1 MSSNHLVNTS
11 VLLDL
16 ALSMAGEI
24 EEGAIVKKTLSLFL
38 RKLDCFSIAIAKYVE
53 PENKCEIS
61 VLPHSFKQHKVW
73 QRLEEERLIGLIS
86 DLDFNEFS
94 MDGFIFYI
102 YKLNGYGHLI
112 LGKTE
117 SFESKVIKELKP
129 VVQNLAKTLVL
140 SNETQKRIKLEKE
153 NQYHLTRLELLEKF
167 IINSYDA
174 LQVCDSKGNMIYMNN
189 ASFKRLKIDPD
200 NVQNYK
206 VSDFEPL
213 FLEEGSWERH
223 VEELRVVRRLL
234 VRSYN
239 VNQHTGEKIPVEV
252 SVNMEMI
259 EGEEY
264 IIAVSRD
271 ISKRAKIEQE
281 LENKEK
287 MLFAISKATSILLHE
302 PDIFKAIA
310 DALYIIGE
318 AVAVDRTYLF
328 TCSMHEEYGLV
339 VSQRLEWNSGAA
351 EPQIDNEDLQNVP
364 VMLFDEFM
372 EKVNKQLPF
381 HDLVKNL
388 KSDSDLRSIL
398 EEQEI
403 LSILIIPVFFEDKFW
418 GFVGYDEC
426 KFERIWSEAELTIL
440 QTFATSISYALERQS
455 SAEKIESLALF
466 TSESPNPLFR
476 VDRTGNIILKNDNS
490 SNLDVVRYNGM
501 EYNLNDFLNQVV
513 TILDN
518 EQAVNYYEISDLNS
532 NYYAVTSKLSKDQ
545 DHINLYFNNITLF
558 KEAQAELNFARE
570 QIENIVNSM
579 DDIVWSL
586 RFPDFELIF
595 VSNSIEKLL
604 GIRPERLLNDRNNNI
619 WKKFIFEE
627 DADIFDAIREDI
639 LLNGV
644 SEKELRIITSSGD
657 VKWILVKMRLVEI
670 SADEKRIDGRFIDIT
685 DRKRYEVELSLA
697 KEKAESSN
705 RAKEDFVANISHEI
719 RTPLN
724 AIVGFSGELAKHALP
739 DDSKALVNHIRSS
752 GKHLWSLVNN
762 ILDFSKINDGQL
774 SLNQNHF
781 SFHDAITQIKSITSL
796 SSDEKS
802 LSINYN
808 IDPAL
813 KPYHV
818 GDELR
823 IKQVLLNILS
833 NAVKFTDAGSI
844 TFDLV
849 VKKTENNTQE
859 LEIKIEDTGIG
870 MSTDFIPHLFEKF
883 AQEEYT
889 STRKVGGTGLGMAI
903 SYKLLQLMHGSI
915 QVQSKKNIGSIFTV
929 NLVLPIGKNIEHV
942 YNQDS
947 QLELLTGVRVLVVED
962 NEINRLVA
970 RMVLNGLKAEVVE
983 CNDGEE
989 AIEFLQNNYVDV
1001 ILMDLQMP
1009 VMNGIEATKII
1020 RTELKLKTPIIAL
1033 SAVAQKKDI
1042 DMCMS
1047 VGMDD
1052 FLLKPFEEKDL
1063 YYAISKR
1070 LKPQIGRIEE
1080 LQEDETNVTGEELYD
1095 LTSLHKL
1102 SNNDTTFIK
1111 SIIGVFVDHIPA
1123 SVLEMQ
1129 QALEDRNY
1137 QVIRKTAHR
1146 IKPSIQT
1153 FGVKAIE
1160 DELKILND
1168 DNSTLN
1174 HEKYTKIVSKIA
1186 HTLTRVVSDLKNIG
1200 TL

>member
-112 LGKTE
+112 LGKIAP
-117 SFESKVIKELKP
+117 FEPRVIKELKP

-153 NQYHLTRLELLEKF
+153 NQYNLTRLELLEKF
-167 IINSYDA
+167 IMNSNDG
-174 LQVCDSKGNMIYMNN
+174 LQVCDAKGNMIYMNN
-189 ASFKRLKIDPD
+189 ESCQRLNINPD
-200 NVQNYK
+200 EIEKYK
-206 VSDFEPL
+206 VSDFEPM
-213 FLEEGSWERH
+213 FLQTGAWEKH
-223 VEELRVVRRLL
+223 LEELRTSARLL
-234 VRSYN
+234 IRSFH
-239 VNQHTGEKIPVEV
+239 VNLQDGTKLPVEV
-252 SVNMEMI
+252 AVSRELI

-264 IIAVSRD
+264 ITAVSRD
-271 ISKRAKIEQE
+271 ISKRVKIEQE

-287 MLFAISKATSILLHE
+287 MLFAISQATSILLHE
-302 PDIFKAIA
+302 PDIFKAITE
-310 DALYIIGE
+310 ALYLIGK
-318 AVAVDRTYLF
+318 AVAADRTYLF
-328 TCSMHEEYGLV
+328 TASAHEEYGLV

-351 EPQIDNEDLQNVP
+351 SPQIDNEDLQNLP

-381 HDLVKNL
+381 HNLVKNL

-426 KFERIWSEAELTIL
+426 KYERIWSETELTIL

-466 TSESPNPLFR
+466 TSESPNPLLR
-476 VDRTGNIILKNDNS
+476 IDRNGNILLNNENTSDLEIIHYLEKD
-490 SNLDVVRYNGM
+490 Y
-501 EYNLNDFLNQVV
+501 ELNDFLNQIV
-513 TILDN
+513 THVDDN
-518 EQAVNYYEISDLNS
+518 QSIHNFEINDHAG
-532 NYYAVTSKLSKDQ
+532 NYYAVTSKLSPDRN
-545 DHINLYFNNITLF
+545 DINLYFNNITLF
-558 KEAQAELNFARE
+558 KKAQTELNFARD

-579 DDIVWSL
+579 DDVVWSL
-586 RFPDFELIF
+586 RFPDFQLIF
-595 VSNSIEKLL
+595 VSDSAEKLL
-604 GIRPERLLNDRNNNI
+604 GLKPEMLLSDSNVWR
-619 WKKFIFEE
+619 KV
-627 DADIFDAIREDI
+627 IFDQDAEI
-639 LLNGV
+639 LAEIKKELFQKGV
-644 SEKELRIITSSGD
+644 LEKEMRIITHAQEI
-657 VKWILVKMRLVEI
+657 KWILIKMRLVIIGGEN
-670 SADEKRIDGRFIDIT
+670 KRIDGRFIDIT
-685 DRKRYEVELSLA
+685 DRKRYEEELSLA

-724 AIVGFSGELAKHALP
+724 AIVGFSGELTKHALP
-739 DDSKALVNHIRSS
+739 DDSKVLINHIRSS

-774 SLNQNHF
+774 TLNQNHF

-849 VKKTENNTQE
+849 VKKTEKNTQE

-870 MSTDFIPHLFEKF
+870 MSADFIPHLFDKF
-883 AQEEYT
+883 VQEEYT

-915 QVQSKKNIGSIFTV
+915 QVQSNKNIGSIFTV

-989 AIEFLQNNYVDV
+989 AIEFLQNDYVDV

-1020 RTELKLKTPIIAL
+1020 RTELKLRTPIIAL

-1063 YYAISKR
+1063 YHAISKR
-1070 LKPQIGRIEE
+1070 LKPQIERIEE
-1080 LQEDETNVTGEELYD
+1080 LQEDDSNVAGKELYD

-1102 SNNDTTFIK
+1102 SNNDTTFLK
-1111 SIIGVFVDHIPA
+1111 SIIGVFVDHIPV
-1123 SVLEMQ
+1123 SVREMQ
-1129 QALEDRNY
+1129 QALEDKNY
-1137 QVIRKTAHR
+1137 HLIKKTAHR
-1146 IKPSIQT
+1146 IKPSVQT

-1168 DNSTLN
+1168 DSNTLN
-1174 HEKYTKIVSKIA
+1174 HEEYTKIVSKIA
-1186 HTLTRVVSDLKNIG
+1186 HTLTRVVSDLKNIESA
-1200 TL
+1200 